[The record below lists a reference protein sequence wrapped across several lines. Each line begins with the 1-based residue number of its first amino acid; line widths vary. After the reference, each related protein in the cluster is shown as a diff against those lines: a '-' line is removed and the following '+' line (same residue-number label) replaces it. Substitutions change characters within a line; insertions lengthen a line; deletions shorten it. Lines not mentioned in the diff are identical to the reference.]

1 MITRFLSGQIRP
13 FFCGQFI
20 FRCYPGI
27 IFDSI
32 QTQDRTLLFSFY
44 LLNIQSGGFVN
55 RIQINSFFKFCVI
68 QLIQFQKVKFFEY
81 FLCIGIDAGHVDKS
95 TVIDI
100 TSTSDD
106 LLGKS
111 EKT

>member
-1 MITRFLSGQIRP
+1 M
-13 FFCGQFI
+13 
-20 FRCYPGI
+20 
-27 IFDSI
+27 
-32 QTQDRTLLFSFY
+32 
-44 LLNIQSGGFVN
+44 N

-68 QLIQFQKVKFFEY
+68 QLIQFRKIKFFEY

-111 EKT
+111 ENLIFVQNKLDLLPSGELPTHHLF